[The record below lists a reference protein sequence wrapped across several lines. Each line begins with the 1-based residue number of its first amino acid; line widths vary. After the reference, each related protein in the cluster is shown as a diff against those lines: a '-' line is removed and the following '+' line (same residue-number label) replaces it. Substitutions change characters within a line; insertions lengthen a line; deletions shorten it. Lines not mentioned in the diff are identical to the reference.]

1 MKNWFLWLIAGVL
14 SLVGGLAALANPL
27 AATLTAELLAGW
39 TFVLVGLLAIVSAFS
54 DQGWGVRIVAIL
66 LGVMITLMGVNLV
79 AHPLNGVL
87 SLTLAAAYILMIA
100 GLMRI
105 FFAFKITIS
114 SLRWAMI
121 LSGSVSIIL
130 SLMIFSNFPQSAVVV
145 LGLYLAIELISNGIS
160 MIVLSVS
167 RKSETTA

>member
-130 SLMIFSNFPQSAVVV
+130 SVMIFSNFPQSAVVV

-167 RKSETTA
+167 RKSEITA

>member
-39 TFVLVGLLAIVSAFS
+39 TFVLVGLLTIVSAFS

>member
-167 RKSETTA
+167 RKSEITA